1 MFRFADLSP
10 TSSET
15 KHMNIGFYGL
25 AFHSGPNL
33 QWCWTQIGTKWPS
46 YVYKVKTVVNKTGK
60 IETATRLHQITA
72 SGVETYM
79 IMIWYRD
86 YTAIDDALPKFLRC
100 TAQHVRK
107 WEQLLYLGGTLE
119 AQLSVHIGLFFLSFR
134 CLTSC
139 VWSSGVSDLSNGTS
153 RRRNVHCG
161 PIEGASVLLWVG
173 VQGFQGVQGKGEP
186 TWRSPQHLFRSF
198 IPQRLRFEYRDV
210 YWNSRLQ
217 EELKKMLLV
226 GEMRL
231 CTDLIFGQ
239 RILIASRDG
248 YNSFR

>member
-1 MFRFADLSP
+1 MAYQSF
-10 TSSET
+10 
-15 KHMNIGFYGL
+15 
-25 AFHSGPNL
+25 
-33 QWCWTQIGTKWPS
+33 W
-46 YVYKVKTVVNKTGK
+46 
-60 IETATRLHQITA
+60 
-72 SGVETYM
+72 
-79 IMIWYRD
+79 
-86 YTAIDDALPKFLRC
+86 DALHNMFASENNCYILVGHLRHNYQY
-100 TAQHVRK
+100 T
-107 WEQLLYLGGTLE
+107 LGR
-119 AQLSVHIGLFFLSFR
+119 FFLLSLR

-173 VQGFQGVQGKGEP
+173 VQGFQGVQRKGVP

-217 EELKKMLLV
+217 EELKKLFLV

-239 RILIASRDG
+239 RILIASDRK
-248 YNSFR
+248 SVV